1 MDYKGKKILI
11 VDDEED
17 LCEILQYNLDN
28 EGFITGVAHSAE
40 EALDNA
46 CSRIRSSFT
55 RCYDGSNIRFQTCR

>member
-40 EALDNA
+40 EALT
-46 CSRIRSSFT
+46 IPVHE
-55 RCYDGSNIRFQTCR
+55 CYDGTNIRFQTC